1 MTYINESHT
10 VKKVMKTTVQS
21 TTQTGTNVSAMLG
34 SLADN
39 YADEI
44 LCNTSN
50 TLILKNLFKGFFIFQ
65 GDCRLTLF
73 NSNFTSIRVIPYF
86 SSNQTTTNI
95 KDMQSG
101 VSSIRDNASVLFEAY
116 PSPATCLSNTVDFT
130 NSITV
135 FGGATANKSSGSPEL
150 WFLPIGENQ

>member
-1 MTYINESHT
+1 MTYINESHSI
-10 VKKVMKTTVQS
+10 KKVMKNNIQS
-21 TTQTGTNVSAMLG
+21 TTQTGTNISAMLG

-39 YADEI
+39 YADET
-44 LCNTSN
+44 LCNTSDS
-50 TLILKNLFKGFFIFQ
+50 LILKNLFKGFFIFQ
-65 GDCRLTLF
+65 GDCRLTAF
-73 NSNFTSIRVIPYF
+73 TGNFTSIRVIPYF

-101 VSSIRDNASVLFEAY
+101 VSSIRDNTSVLFEAY

-135 FGGATANKSSGSPEL
+135 FGGASANKASGNPEL